1 MYYYN
6 CLRISNCMDDNIL
19 KVVSNWHKIST
30 ENEYYANAEMLA
42 WALDNCQYK
51 FYNRGNKFYFADHK
65 DATIFALKYAS
76 YFDKQKELT
85 TTSV

>member
-1 MYYYN
+1 
-6 CLRISNCMDDNIL
+6 MDDNIL

>member
-1 MYYYN
+1 
-6 CLRISNCMDDNIL
+6 MDDNIL

-65 DATIFALKYAS
+65 DATMFALKYAS

>member
-1 MYYYN
+1 
-6 CLRISNCMDDNIL
+6 MDDNIL

-42 WALDNCQYK
+42 WALGNCQYK